1 MQYQKNP
8 RSRFGEK
15 VFIGQLN
22 WRWIHI
28 YLKFISRNTE
38 ISNSIFPLFISF
50 TFSHSTI
57 KKDFFIKY
65 LFSKCDEI
73 CCKLHSSHLL
83 TKSLMGNF
91 IFCTVFTV
99 ASLHILHKIFQ
110 GTKKF
115 QKKGFFLKSL
125 SISENKLKNYLK

>member
-91 IFCTVFTV
+91 IFCTVFTA
-99 ASLHILHKIFQ
+99 ASLHIPHKIFQ

-115 QKKGFFLKSL
+115 HKKGFF
-125 SISENKLKNYLK
+125 

>member
-73 CCKLHSSHLL
+73 FNGKLHFLYSVYCSKPSHPSQNLSRHQ
-83 TKSLMGNF
+83 KVPKKR
-91 IFCTVFTV
+91 IFFK
-99 ASLHILHKIFQ
+99 AIEH
-110 GTKKF
+110 
-115 QKKGFFLKSL
+115 
-125 SISENKLKNYLK
+125 